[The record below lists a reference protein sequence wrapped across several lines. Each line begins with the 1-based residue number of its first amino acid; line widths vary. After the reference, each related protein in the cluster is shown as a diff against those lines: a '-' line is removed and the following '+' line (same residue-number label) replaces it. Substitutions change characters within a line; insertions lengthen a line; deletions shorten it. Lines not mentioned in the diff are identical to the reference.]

1 MQVKSGARRGS
12 QGGTGIPNRSVA
24 REDMPGK
31 SLTEHSDTRR
41 ETLTW
46 HEILA

>member
-31 SLTEHSDTRR
+31 SLTERSGTRG
-41 ETLTW
+41 EPLT
-46 HEILA
+46 